1 MSRANVVSFRRAAP
15 WWTASAAGR
24 LEIDGGVPLRGE
36 IAVAGAKNAALPLM
50 VCAALTDDRLTL
62 RNLPRILDVAIL
74 AGILAELG
82 VEVSWD
88 EAGPALSGTMGGAGF
103 GTGRVDSALV
113 ARMRASFLI
122 AGAALARLGRIAL
135 PLPGGD
141 AIGLRPVDFHLAGF
155 RQMGAVAEI
164 EGGEVVLSA
173 PGGLRGAAIV
183 LPFPSVGAT
192 QNLMLAATLAQGE
205 TSITNAAREPEV
217 TDLARCLVA
226 MGARIDGIATDT
238 LHIVGV
244 DRLHGATYDVLPD
257 RIELGTLVC
266 AAAAT
271 NGELRLAGASTEL
284 LSAAL
289 PVFEDAGIE
298 IAAAEGAV
306 TARRGAGG
314 LVGVDIMTQPYP
326 GFATDLQPQA
336 MALLSC
342 AEGAAM
348 VTETLFENR
357 FRHVPELQR
366 MGANIRVVRNH
377 AVIRGVPALHGA
389 EVTATDIRAG
399 AGLLIAALAAR
410 GTSTLHGVEH
420 VDRGYDNLVERLRRC
435 GARIRRVD
443 MT

>member
-15 WWTASAAGR
+15 WWTAAAAGR
-24 LEIDGGVPLRGE
+24 LEIDGGPPLAGE
-36 IAVAGAKNAALPLM
+36 IAIAGAKNAALPLM
-50 VCAALTDDRLTL
+50 VAAALTDDRLTL

-82 VEVSWD
+82 VDVSWD
-88 EAGPALSGTMGGAGF
+88 EQAGALSGTMGGAGF
-103 GTGRVDSALV
+103 GRGRVDAALV
-113 ARMRASFLI
+113 SRMRASFLI

-141 AIGLRPVDFHLAGF
+141 AIGLRPVDFHLGGF
-155 RQMGAVAEI
+155 RQMGATAEI

-173 PGGLRGAAIV
+173 PAGLHGAAIV

-192 QNLMLAATLAQGE
+192 QNLLLAAVLAKGE
-205 TSITNAAREPEV
+205 TTITNAAREPEV
-217 TDLARCLVA
+217 VDLARCLAA
-226 MGARIDGIATDT
+226 MGARIAGIDTDT
-238 LHIVGV
+238 LRITGV

-257 RIELGTLVC
+257 RIELGTLIC

-271 NGELRLAGASTEL
+271 GGELRLTGASTEL

-289 PVFEDAGIE
+289 PVFAGAGIE
-298 IAAAEGAV
+298 IETTSGGI

-314 LVGVDIMTQPYP
+314 LQGVDIMTQPFP

-336 MALLSC
+336 MALLCC

-377 AVIRGVPALHGA
+377 AVIRGVPKLAAA

-399 AGLLIAALAAR
+399 AGLLIAALAA
-410 GTSTLHGVEH
+410 GGISTLHGVEH

-443 MT
+443 L